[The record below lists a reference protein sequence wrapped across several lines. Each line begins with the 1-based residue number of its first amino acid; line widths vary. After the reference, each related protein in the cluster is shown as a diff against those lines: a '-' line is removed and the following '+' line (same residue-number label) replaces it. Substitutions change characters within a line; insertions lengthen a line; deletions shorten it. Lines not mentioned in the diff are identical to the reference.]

1 MVKKIR
7 NIRAFIIILSMLFI
21 FIIFSYHFF
30 ANPKSEKSGDQ
41 IILIGVSQA
50 NLIDPWRLVMLDEIK
65 KEVFKYPNIKLII
78 KDSYNNINAQL
89 NDMQELLDFG
99 CDIII
104 VSPIDSEI
112 IGAAINKL
120 NEKIPIILLDRL
132 VDGYGYSVF
141 IGPDNNMIGKNAG
154 KAIISL
160 ANNSKTKVLEVM
172 GDNSELLYQTRH
184 EGFLESISGYEI
196 ESEILEIPDGQRDNA
211 EDLILAMKDDINKFD
226 IIFCYND
233 YLALGVCR
241 ALEKLQIDKKIV
253 SIDGFDIENGGLRLL
268 EKGII
273 DVNITCPTGGDVSI
287 SIARDIHNQERGIPK
302 QYILRNYILTKDSL
316 VDYHTRFMR
325 NERELS
331 KVKIG
336 NVQIVDDSG
345 WRNANKKSISDAAKK
360 AGISIETI
368 SGDTR
373 EDQIKLIDYFI
384 EEKVDIIILS
394 PVVASGYEEILL
406 KCKNNDIP
414 VFLSDRLV
422 TVGDD
427 SLYYSFIGAD
437 FEEEGRRAANWLKS
451 LKTQSII
458 FEIQGT
464 NGASPTFSRHKG
476 FVDSIYENANF
487 QIIKSVFGNY
497 SRESGY
503 KEIMNYFKEN
513 KSVNFDTIYCHND
526 DMALGAIN
534 ALQELNINPSNITII
549 SIDGTKEAL
558 NSIVDGYLDCTI
570 ECTPLLGEQLIK
582 AIKDYTSGVE
592 LPRKIITDEDIF
604 YNENAKK
611 AIPTRLY

>member
-21 FIIFSYHFF
+21 FIIFAYHFF

-120 NEKIPIILLDRL
+120 NEKVPIILLDRL

-141 IGPDNNMIGKNAG
+141 IGPDNNLIGRNAG

-160 ANNSKTKVLEVM
+160 ANNNKTKVLEVM

-184 EGFLESISGYEI
+184 EGFLEAISGYEI

-211 EDLILAMKDDINKFD
+211 EDLILAMKEDLNKFD

-273 DVNITCPTGGDVSI
+273 DVNITCPTGGDVSV
-287 SIARDIHNQERGIPK
+287 SIARDIYNQERGIPK
-302 QYILRNYILTKDSL
+302 QYILRNYILTKDTL

-451 LKTQSII
+451 LKTQSKI

-476 FVDSIYENANF
+476 FVDSIYENSNF

-497 SRESGY
+497 SRESGC

-513 KSVNFDTIYCHND
+513 KSFNFDTIYCHND
-526 DMALGAIN
+526 DMALGAIK

-558 NSIVDGYLDCTI
+558 NSIADGYLDCTI

-604 YNENAKK
+604 YKENAKK